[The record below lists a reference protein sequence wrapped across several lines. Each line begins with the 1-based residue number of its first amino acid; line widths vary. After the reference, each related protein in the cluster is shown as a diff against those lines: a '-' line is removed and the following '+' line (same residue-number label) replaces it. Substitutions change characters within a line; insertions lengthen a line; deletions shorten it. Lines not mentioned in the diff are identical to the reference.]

1 MIGSCLTG
9 FFKLGLMDF
18 MNEIADKFSAMSFL
32 KSIKFISPPGSY
44 GGSPARQRGQIINM
58 AASGDTK
65 YDPYPPGASS
75 EEGREA
81 AGESEEGGGGDRDA
95 EGNWE
100 GGTGPEEQ
108 RREEGNEEDP
118 R

>member
-1 MIGSCLTG
+1 
-9 FFKLGLMDF
+9 MDF
-18 MNEIADKFSAMSFL
+18 MNEIADKLSAISFI
-32 KSIKFISPPGSY
+32 KSIKFISRPGSY
-44 GGSPARQRGQIINM
+44 GGARLKGQIITINM

-65 YDPYPPGASS
+65 YDLYPPGASS

-81 AGESEEGGGGDRDA
+81 AGESEESGGGDRDA

-100 GGTGPEEQ
+100 SGTGPEKQ

-118 R
+118 H